1 MHLHCRRSGNGNNS
15 EQFLFVGRVVL
26 CIQRFRILCTLT
38 LVQTITKTPQY
49 TLQAPTYLLN
59 HFFFLYRRE
68 DFIALA
74 ILRLVEEEKAVVEG
88 AGVTAFAAVLAG
100 MLPELQDKK

>member
-1 MHLHCRRSGNGNNS
+1 MYINS
-15 EQFLFVGRVVL
+15 RANYNKDPSIHFTSADVL
-26 CIQRFRILCTLT
+26 
-38 LVQTITKTPQY
+38 VKS
-49 TLQAPTYLLN
+49 
-59 HFFFLYRRE
+59 FFLYRRE